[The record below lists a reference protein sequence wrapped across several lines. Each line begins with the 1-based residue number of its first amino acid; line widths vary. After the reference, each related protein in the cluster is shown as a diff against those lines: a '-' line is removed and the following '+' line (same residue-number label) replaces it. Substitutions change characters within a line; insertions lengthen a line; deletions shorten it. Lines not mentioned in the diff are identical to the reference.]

1 MICRKLNY
9 SPIKSYSQSTDWDL
23 VDQLESDIMGAVSCD
38 SAADS
43 AVLGLLNWRADGMM
57 QRLQCCIARRGDG
70 FGRDVKYF
78 IANLYHRK
86 GSEPARWYKSSEWPR
101 YYEFFES
108 VTIRIGKN
116 QNYYVFSTLKAHW
129 DVINFSMFTF
139 SPHELRAKGGVAS
152 WVLNDRRLQDMG
164 IDDSICSV
172 NNLLRVMGNLAFGY
186 PVLLGHLGTDDSSA
200 RSYAE
205 MLILSSGR

>member
-1 MICRKLNY
+1 MICQKLNY
-9 SPIKSYSQSTDWDL
+9 SPIKSYSQYSDWNL
-23 VDQLESDIMGAVSCD
+23 IDQIEPDIMGAVSCD
-38 SAADS
+38 SASDS
-43 AVLGLLNWRADGMM
+43 AIIGLLNWQADGMM
-57 QRLQCCIARRGDG
+57 QRLQCCVVRRGEG

-78 IANLYHRK
+78 MENLYRRRV
-86 GSEPARWYKSSEWPR
+86 SEPVRWYKSSVWPR

-116 QNYYVFSTLKAHW
+116 QSYYVFGTLKAHW
-129 DVINFSMFTF
+129 DIINFSMFTF
-139 SPHELRAKGGVAS
+139 RPHELRAKGGIAN

-186 PVLLGHLGTDDSSA
+186 PVLLGCLEKDDSNA
-200 RSYAE
+200 FSYAE
-205 MLILSSGR
+205 MLILASGK